1 MVNGI
6 QYGKCLL
13 APGRLEYQYTKK
25 TNDD

>member
-1 MVNGI
+1 MAYNMEG
-6 QYGKCLL
+6 CLL